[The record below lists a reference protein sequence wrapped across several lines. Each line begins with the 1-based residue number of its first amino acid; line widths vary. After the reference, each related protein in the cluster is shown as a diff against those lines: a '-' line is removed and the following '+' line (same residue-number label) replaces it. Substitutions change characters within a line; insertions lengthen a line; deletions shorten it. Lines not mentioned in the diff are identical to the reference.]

1 MTQQRIYILGGAQT
15 DFARNWTREG
25 HSIYDLFHDV
35 VDQGL
40 AQTGLAPAD
49 IEVGHVGNFAA
60 EVYVGQGQLGG
71 FFGHIHPDWATL
83 PASRHEAACASGS
96 MALLAAMADLRAGN
110 YQTACV
116 VGIEIMRNVPGE
128 QGAENLRSAAWAGRE
143 SEDTPFVWPCLFNNL
158 AEEYDRRYG
167 LDMAHLAQIS
177 EINFANAKRN
187 PLAQTRKWAFTDT
200 SFSQDDAANPPVLGR
215 LRKQDCGQITDGAAV
230 VFLATEEKAA
240 EYARSRGIA
249 LESLPFIKGWGHR
262 NAPLLAQAKFDLSA
276 DQPYIYPH
284 VNQLFKDAL
293 GRAGLSGVG
302 AIDGLEVHDCF
313 NITEY
318 MVIDHIGLHQPG
330 QAWRAVEEGSIA
342 PGGRLP
348 INASGG
354 LIGLGH
360 PVGATGVRMALD
372 CYKQVTGKAGDYQIE
387 GAKNMMTFNLGGT
400 ATTCASLVI
409 GV

>member
-25 HSIYDLFHDV
+25 HAIYDLFHDV

-200 SFSQDDAANPPVLGR
+200 SFGQDDAANPPVLGR

-293 GRAGLSGVG
+293 GRAGLSGID